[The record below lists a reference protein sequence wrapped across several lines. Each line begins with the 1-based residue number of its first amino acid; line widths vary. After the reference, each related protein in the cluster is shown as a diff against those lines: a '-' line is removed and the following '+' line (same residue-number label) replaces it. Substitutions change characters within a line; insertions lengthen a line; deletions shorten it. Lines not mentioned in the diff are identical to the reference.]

1 MESKL
6 YLTTAISSSILAFA
20 LIAGIPG
27 AFVSVLAQ
35 GEGGGTGGMPGG
47 EGMTGGGGMSA
58 DTSEMPGGEGMTG
71 GGGMTEGLGNETGGM
86 TEGQIDPNGEGEVD
100 LGTGG
105 P

>member
-1 MESKL
+1 MESK
-6 YLTTAISSSILAFA
+6 IQSIVISSILAFA
-20 LIAGIPG
+20 LIAGIPA

-35 GEGGGTGGMPGG
+35 GEGGDTGGMPGG

-58 DTSEMPGGEGMTG
+58 NTSEMSGDEGITV